1 MTEIINLLISQT
13 SASKLSRQF
22 SFGGSPGKM
31 LIDLIEDKNCSEGWM
46 HIKLKP
52 CTCNGSPIS
61 RREGVTLY
69 ADVKSL
75 IY

>member
-1 MTEIINLLISQT
+1 MTEVVNLLISQT

-31 LIDLIEDKNCSEGWM
+31 LIDLVEDKNCSEGWM

-52 CTCNGSPIS
+52 GMRNGSHIS
-61 RREGVTLY
+61 RTEVFTL
-69 ADVKSL
+69 
-75 IY
+75 